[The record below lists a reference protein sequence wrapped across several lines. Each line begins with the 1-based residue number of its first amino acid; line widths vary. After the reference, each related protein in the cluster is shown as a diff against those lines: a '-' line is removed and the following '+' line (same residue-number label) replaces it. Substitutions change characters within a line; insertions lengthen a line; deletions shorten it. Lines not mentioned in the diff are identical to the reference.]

1 MTMPKRLINRLFRAV
16 SATLHALPR
25 SAGLRAALIGGHSH
39 KSHLND
45 GCRHLCPQPPGSVVL
60 SIPPTEGSA
69 PINHLPSPLPVFRHP
84 ALMDL
89 FAALGWLCRSAQ
101 AVGSD
106 RFAETARRSG
116 FYLDKAAS
124 NAHTPAELAVIT
136 SLTASQ
142 DALILADAD
151 ARELLANSVV
161 GITDAC
167 ATEVAQL
174 LDNIEGV

>member
-1 MTMPKRLINRLFRAV
+1 
-16 SATLHALPR
+16 
-25 SAGLRAALIGGHSH
+25 
-39 KSHLND
+39 
-45 GCRHLCPQPPGSVVL
+45 
-60 SIPPTEGSA
+60 
-69 PINHLPSPLPVFRHP
+69 
-84 ALMDL
+84 MDL

-124 NAHTPAELAVIT
+124 HAHTPAELAVIT

-151 ARELLANSVV
+151 ARRLLANSVV
-161 GITDAC
+161 GITDSC

-174 LDNIEGV
+174 LDTIEGV